1 MNRSIRRSLATLAL
15 LATSLGVR
23 DVQGQGKP
31 AAAPLPPVG
40 GCPRENLAFHRCA
53 IEKAKTFAPSRTPSG
68 KPNLQGYWRPTLVY
82 QYSLE
87 GVSGTERSLGDQE
100 PWPITAAPIIDPPD
114 RKIPY
119 QPWAA
124 RVGRIGENVDKYI
137 DPRGACG
144 PGGVPRIAG
153 ATVGGLVHDP
163 NQILQPPGD
172 DHIVWLFEDHQ
183 FYRVIEMNGRPAPGA
198 SIKLRLGHSQ
208 GRWDSNTLVIDVT
221 NLNGYTWLDDS
232 GNFYTDTA
240 HLVERLTLID
250 PDTIHYEVTFEDPRA
265 YTRPWKVA
273 WALVRDKT
281 PGFEILE
288 EACWEGDR
296 DLPHAR
302 EAGFQY
308 YLGQPWKNR

>member
-1 MNRSIRRSLATLAL
+1 M
-15 LATSLGVR
+15 
-23 DVQGQGKP
+23 
-31 AAAPLPPVG
+31 PP
-40 GCPRENLAFHRCA
+40 
-53 IEKAKTFAPSRTPSG
+53 RTPSG
-68 KPNLQGYWRPTLVY
+68 KPNLQGYWRPRLVQ
-82 QYSLE
+82 QYSVE
-87 GVSGTERSLGDQE
+87 GVSGTERSVGDAT
-100 PWPITAAPIIDPPD
+100 PWPISTAEIVEPAD

-124 RVGRIGENVDKYI
+124 RVGRIGENVEKYI

-153 ATVGGLVHDP
+153 ATVSGANHDP

-172 DHIVWLFEDHQ
+172 DQIVWLFEDHL

-198 SIKLRLGHSQ
+198 NITLRLGHSR
-208 GRWDSNTLVIDVT
+208 GRWDGNTLVIDVT
-221 NLNGYTWLDDS
+221 NLNGYTWLDDAA
-232 GNFYTDTA
+232 NFYTDTA

-265 YTRPWKVA
+265 YTRPWKTA
-273 WALVRDKT
+273 WALVREKA

-302 EAGFQY
+302 KAGFQY